1 MSPTGEMSDRPTTE
15 DVPVGRP
22 PLASGPP
29 TRGQGG
35 PSAPGL
41 RSPWMSQASLEVTD
55 MPVDFDIPDLQPPAG
70 AGGAPTA
77 ELPRPTTPSFEAPP
91 PGPPVPPAPP
101 TPPARAGGVTPR
113 WLAVAV
119 AASLLGGGAAGAIAG
134 RAADDGGGSRTTSSV
149 AATTPAAGSNNG
161 SVITQ
166 TGDVQGILAKVQ
178 PGVVYVHTQASRG
191 GRFFP
196 TEGAGTGV
204 ILTATGEVLTNA
216 HVVAGATTIKV
227 NVGSETQT
235 RDATLIAAD
244 AANDIALIRI
254 TGASGLPTVNL
265 GNSGDLKVGD
275 DVVAIG
281 NALDLKG
288 GFTVTRGI
296 VSALNRSID
305 SQDGSQL
312 SGLIQT
318 DAAINPGNS
327 GGPLVNAGGQVVGI
341 NTAVSG
347 QAQNIGFAIAIDGI
361 KAKLDNLRAGQS
373 TATQARA
380 YMGVSSTTV
389 DGTPGATVTD
399 VGPGTPAATAGIQ
412 VGDVITA
419 VDGTPVTGPD
429 TLGTAIGG
437 HQPGDRVT
445 VTIQR
450 GTTKRTA
457 PVTLG
462 TRPAGG

>member
-1 MSPTGEMSDRPTTE
+1 
-15 DVPVGRP
+15 
-22 PLASGPP
+22 
-29 TRGQGG
+29 
-35 PSAPGL
+35 
-41 RSPWMSQASLEVTD
+41 
-55 MPVDFDIPDLQPPAG
+55 
-70 AGGAPTA
+70 
-77 ELPRPTTPSFEAPP
+77 
-91 PGPPVPPAPP
+91 
-101 TPPARAGGVTPR
+101 
-113 WLAVAV
+113 LAVAV
-119 AASLLGGGAAGAIAG
+119 AASLLGGGAAGAVAG
-134 RAADDGGGSRTTSSV
+134 RVADNRGSGARTSAV
-149 AATTPAAGSNNG
+149 ASPSNNG

-196 TEGAGTGV
+196 VEGAGTGV
-204 ILTATGEVLTNA
+204 ILSAAGEVLTNA
-216 HVVAGATTIKV
+216 HVVAGATSIKV
-227 NVGSETQT
+227 NVGNEAQT

-244 AANDIALIRI
+244 AANDIALIKI
-254 TGASGLPTVNL
+254 TGASGLPTVAL

-312 SGLIQT
+312 TGLIQT

-361 KAKLDNLRAGQS
+361 KANLDKLRSGQS
-373 TATQARA
+373 KATEARA
-380 YMGVSSTTV
+380 YLGVSTLAV
-389 DGTPGATVTD
+389 DGTTGATVTD
-399 VGPGTPAATAGIQ
+399 VSAGSPAAQAGLQ
-412 VGDVITA
+412 AGDVITA
-419 VDGTPVTGPD
+419 IDGTAVTSPD
-429 TLGTAIGG
+429 TLSTAIGA
-437 HQPGDRVT
+437 HKPGDRVT

-450 GTTKRTA
+450 ATAKRSA
-457 PVTLG
+457 QIVLG

>member
-1 MSPTGEMSDRPTTE
+1 MSDRPDFE
-15 DVPVGRP
+15 APDE
-22 PLASGPP
+22 
-29 TRGQGG
+29 G
-35 PSAPGL
+35 PSAGPATVPIPVPGG
-41 RSPWMSQASLEVTD
+41 SGAPGAPEPPQFTTPPMA
-55 MPVDFDIPDLQPPAG
+55 PPAPNPPPAG
-70 AGGAPTA
+70 PAPRSGGAP
-77 ELPRPTTPSFEAPP
+77 
-91 PGPPVPPAPP
+91 
-101 TPPARAGGVTPR
+101 PR
-113 WLAVAV
+113 WLAAVV
-119 AASLLGGGAAGAIAG
+119 AASLLTGGAAGAIAG
-134 RAADDGGGSRTTSSV
+134 RLADNGHTTTSTSKV
-149 AATTPAAGSNNG
+149 APISGNNG

-166 TGDVQGILAKVQ
+166 TGDVQAILAKVQ
-178 PGVVYVHTQASRG
+178 PGVVYVHTQASQG

-196 TEGAGTGV
+196 TTGAGTGV
-204 ILTATGEVLTNA
+204 ILSADGEVLTNA
-216 HVVAGATTIKV
+216 HVVAGATSIKV
-227 NVGSETQT
+227 NVGTETQT

-244 AANDIALIRI
+244 SANDIALIRI
-254 TGASGLPTVNL
+254 TGASGLPTVTL
-265 GNSGDLKVGD
+265 GSSGDLRVGD

-312 SGLIQT
+312 TGLIQT

-361 KAKLDNLRAGQS
+361 KAKLDALRAGQS
-373 TATQARA
+373 TATQPRA
-380 YMGVSSTTV
+380 YLGVSSQAV

-399 VGPGTPAATAGIQ
+399 VGAGTPAASAGIQ
-412 VGDVITA
+412 AGDVITA
-419 VDGTPVTGPD
+419 IDATPVTDPD

-437 HQPGDRVT
+437 HKPGDRVT
-445 VTIQR
+445 VTLQR
-450 GTTKRTA
+450 AGAKRTVQ
-457 PVTLG
+457 VTLG

>member
-1 MSPTGEMSDRPTTE
+1 MPVNFEMPDL
-15 DVPVGRP
+15 G
-22 PLASGPP
+22 GP
-29 TRGQGG
+29 
-35 PSAPGL
+35 PSAPTATPPTPTAGHAT
-41 RSPWMSQASLEVTD
+41 SP
-55 MPVDFDIPDLQPPAG
+55 PPSAE
-70 AGGAPTA
+70 GAPTVEIA
-77 ELPRPTTPSFEAPP
+77 SAPAASAYPRFE
-91 PGPPVPPAPP
+91 PPAPTRP
-101 TPPARAGGVTPR
+101 QPEPPQRSGGIAPR
-113 WLAVAV
+113 WLAVV
-119 AASLLGGGAAGAIAG
+119 AAISLLGGGVAGAVAS
-134 RAADDGGGSRTTSSV
+134 RVTDNGGSNTRPTATGAAP
-149 AATTPAAGSNNG
+149 AATGSASSNTGASGNG

-196 TEGAGTGV
+196 VEGAGTGI
-204 ILTATGEVLTNA
+204 ILSADGEVLTNA
-216 HVVAGATTIKV
+216 HVVAGATSIKV
-227 NVGSETQT
+227 NVGNEAQA
-235 RDATLIAAD
+235 RDATLVAAD

-254 TGASGLPTVNL
+254 TGASALPTVAL
-265 GNSGDLKVGD
+265 GRSGDLKVGD

-305 SQDGSQL
+305 AEDGGQL
-312 SGLIQT
+312 TGLIQT

-361 KAKLDNLRAGQS
+361 KAKLDKLRTGQS
-373 TATQARA
+373 SSTAARA
-380 YMGVSSTTV
+380 YLGVSTQAV

-399 VGPGTPAATAGIQ
+399 VGTGTPAAQAGIQ
-412 VGDVITA
+412 AGDVITA
-419 VDGTPVTGPD
+419 IDGAPVTSPD
-429 TLGTAIGG
+429 TLSTAIGS
-437 HQPGDRVT
+437 HKPSDRVT
-445 VTIQR
+445 VAIQR
-450 GTTKRTA
+450 GSTKRTTQI
-457 PVTLG
+457 TLG

>member
-1 MSPTGEMSDRPTTE
+1 MRQDAREG
-15 DVPVGRP
+15 
-22 PLASGPP
+22 
-29 TRGQGG
+29 
-35 PSAPGL
+35 
-41 RSPWMSQASLEVTD
+41 TD
-55 MPVDFDIPDLQPPAG
+55 MPVNFDLPEPGPSAGPAT
-70 AGGAPTA
+70 API
-77 ELPRPTTPSFEAPP
+77 PTTPTSSFEGPSFEAPP
-91 PGPPVPPAPP
+91 AQFSSAQSPPAQ
-101 TPPARAGGVTPR
+101 PARPSRTGGVAPR

-119 AASLLGGGAAGAIAG
+119 AASLLGGGAAGAVAG
-134 RAADDGGGSRTTSSV
+134 RVADNGHVTTST
-149 AATTPAAGSNNG
+149 AAASSGKNG

-178 PGVVYVHTQASRG
+178 PGVVYVHTQASVG

-196 TEGAGTGV
+196 TTGAGTGV
-204 ILTATGEVLTNA
+204 ILSSEGEVLTNA
-216 HVVAGATTIKV
+216 HVVAGATSIKV
-227 NVGSETQT
+227 NVGTETQT

-244 AANDIALIRI
+244 SANDIALIRI
-254 TGASGLPTVNL
+254 TGATGLPTVTL
-265 GNSGDLKVGD
+265 GSSGDLKVGD

-305 SQDGSQL
+305 GGDGGQL
-312 SGLIQT
+312 TGLIQT

-327 GGPLVNAGGQVVGI
+327 GGPLVNAAGQVVGI

-361 KAKLDNLRAGQS
+361 KAKLDTLRAGKS
-373 TATQARA
+373 TATTPRA
-380 YMGVSSTTV
+380 YLGVSSQAV

-399 VGPGTPAATAGIQ
+399 VGTGTPAAGAGIQ

-419 VDGTPVTGPD
+419 IDATPVTDPT
-429 TLGTAIGG
+429 TLGTAIGA
-437 HQPGDRVT
+437 HKPGDQVT
-445 VTIQR
+445 VTVTR
-450 GTTKRTA
+450 AGAKRTLSI
-457 PVTLG
+457 TLG